1 MLTRGNHEW
10 NSGKKFFGVTNTKY
24 VEDALT
30 EILRSR
36 VAPAELENEL
46 RRRVV
51 DYTTMETR
59 DGDFVTNA
67 WTAIKK
73 VGAFGLVMQHLF
85 VDKMAKGQG
94 GLPVYQAKT
103 AFQGIGD
110 LHDKTDALLGGHW
123 HNGQYVMYG
132 EKVAAIGP
140 SLAGQSIYEWNLGY
154 RPRMGALI
162 VYMGGGG
169 KPAPVTLDFMSV
181 DALRNHQIADG
192 VFSDMA
198 LADEGYVTDPGFD
211 PQRNGF
217 SNRIGKHSAMQK
229 KLWRMV
235 DEVNFNTS
243 SRT

>member
-1 MLTRGNHEW
+1 M
-10 NSGKKFFGVTNTKY
+10 
-24 VEDALT
+24 
-30 EILRSR
+30 
-36 VAPAELENEL
+36 
-46 RRRVV
+46 
-51 DYTTMETR
+51 
-59 DGDFVTNA
+59 
-67 WTAIKK
+67 
-73 VGAFGLVMQHLF
+73 
-85 VDKMAKGQG
+85 
-94 GLPVYQAKT
+94 
-103 AFQGIGD
+103 
-110 LHDKTDALLGGHW
+110 
-123 HNGQYVMYG
+123 
-132 EKVAAIGP
+132 
-140 SLAGQSIYEWNLGY
+140 
-154 RPRMGALI
+154 
-162 VYMGGGG
+162 YMGGGG